1 MLSILRRLSK
11 TKFGMLLIAFPFA
24 MILGGFLLA
33 DLQNFGTGDIG
44 FGSDQSSLAQVGK
57 LKVTNND
64 IDQAL
69 QRQLEQTRQTNP
81 EATYATIANE
91 FDTLLNALIDQRT
104 LLAFAQNSGFVLSKR
119 LVDGEISQL
128 PQAQGLNGQFSQQA
142 YQGFLAQQRMSDFE
156 VRQVIR
162 AGLLQRLLLTPV
174 ASNARAS
181 VGMATPY
188 ASMLLEAREGQVVAV
203 PVELFTAGLEPSDA
217 DVQKYYSA
225 NRQRY
230 VTPEQRVLRFAR
242 VGPDSV
248 ASVQASERE
257 IADFYKAQSA
267 TFAAK
272 DSRDLSQVVVPDRR
286 AADAIAARAKSGTA
300 LASAATAVAGAGAA
314 VSTLKGQSRD
324 AYAGVAGK
332 AVADAVFAATNGGIV
347 GPIQSDFG
355 WTVVRVDSITRTGGK
370 SLEAARGE
378 IAARLTADKRKAAL
392 EEKVNQL
399 QDAIDDGATFAE
411 AIQAGGLQ
419 ASQTPLIT
427 GDGAS
432 LSNRSFRVPEAYK
445 GAVRAGFEMA
455 ANDQP
460 EIVTLPNDTGYIV
473 VSPTEIVPAAP
484 PALASIRARVAA
496 DWVKSEGM
504 KRAKA
509 TADAIAAK
517 AGKGVP
523 LAQAVRES
531 GVSLPPA
538 APVAAR
544 RMQIATAETPVPP
557 AVQALFLLGQ
567 GKARTVPAPGD
578 RGFVVV
584 KVEKIIPGNALLQPS
599 LIARMQ
605 TDLQGATSDAYA
617 QQFIAAAGKYLKL
630 ERHPDAIAAAKK
642 RIITP
647 TN

>member
-1 MLSILRRLSK
+1 MLSVLRRLSK
-11 TKFGMLLIAFPFA
+11 TKFGMLLIAFPFM
-24 MILGGFLLA
+24 MIIGGFMLA
-33 DLQNFGTGDIG
+33 DLQNFGTGDVG
-44 FGSDQSSLAQVGK
+44 FGSDSSSLAQVGK
-57 LKVTNND
+57 FKVTNND
-64 IDQAL
+64 IDQAM
-69 QRQLEQTRQTNP
+69 QRQLEQARQANP
-81 EATYATIANE
+81 EATYASIANE
-91 FDTLLNALIDQRT
+91 FDGLLNALIDQRT
-104 LLAFAQNSGFVLSKR
+104 LLAFAHDSGFVLSKR

-128 PQAQGLNGQFSQQA
+128 PQAKGLNGKFSQQA

-162 AGLLQRLLLTPV
+162 AGLLQRLLLTPM

-188 ASMLLEAREGQVVAV
+188 ASMLLEAREGQVVAI
-203 PVELFTAGLEPSDA
+203 PVELFTAGLRPSDA

-230 VTPEQRVLRFAR
+230 VTPEQRILRFAR

-248 ASVQASERE
+248 ATVEASDRE
-257 IADFYKAQSA
+257 IADYYKAQAA

-286 AADAIAARAKSGTA
+286 TADAIVARAKGGSNLTA
-300 LASAATAVAGAGAA
+300 AASAVAGSGAA
-314 VSTLKGQSRD
+314 VSALKGQSRT

-332 AVADAVFAATNGGIV
+332 AVADAVFAAANGAIV
-347 GPIQSDFG
+347 GPVQSDFG
-355 WTVVRVDSITRTGGK
+355 WTVVRVDSVARTGGK
-370 SLEAARGE
+370 SLEAARAE

-399 QDAIDDGATFAE
+399 QESIDDGATFAE
-411 AIQAGGLQ
+411 AIQAAGLQ
-419 ASQTPLIT
+419 ASQTPRIT
-427 GDGAS
+427 ADGSS
-432 LSNRSFRVPEAYK
+432 LANRSFRVPEAYK
-445 GAVRAGFEMA
+445 SAVRAGFEMA
-455 ANDQP
+455 ANDPP
-460 EIVTLPNDTGYIV
+460 EIVTLPGNGGYVV
-473 VSPTEIVPAAP
+473 VSPAEVIPAAP
-484 PALASIRARVAA
+484 PPLASIRARVAA
-496 DWVKSEGM
+496 DWIKSEGM

-509 TADAIAAK
+509 AADAIAAK
-517 AGKGVP
+517 AGKGIP
-523 LAQAVRES
+523 LAQAIRES
-531 GVSLPPA
+531 GVALPPA

-544 RMQIATAETPVPP
+544 RMQIATSETPVPP

-567 GKARTVPAPGD
+567 GKARTVPAPND

-617 QQFIAAAGKYLKL
+617 QQFIAAAGKYMKL
-630 ERHPDAIAAAKK
+630 ERHPEAIAAAKK
-642 RIITP
+642 RIIAP
-647 TN
+647 SN